1 MSGKQCNV
9 LGIDI
14 DHNRILVYHLFYCA
28 QQRSV
33 AKEIIWLKKFN
44 FVVNIK
50 YQIPNFVMNENL

>member
-1 MSGKQCNV
+1 MRGKQCNV

-33 AKEIIWLKKFN
+33 AKEII
-44 FVVNIK
+44 
-50 YQIPNFVMNENL
+50 